1 MFSYLTRIF
10 IFKSLPTFLS
20 ILYSLISRDKTFFWP
35 ASYCHFFYYF
45 LEMLVLIF
53 FSSFCPWG
61 ESKLNDYNK
70 VLVCGLWANCTH
82 FAKRSYEI
90 FLRMNSVLCA
100 GLKIATHL
108 ILCLSLDARSP
119 QPACAMNGDF
129 TAHIIDWNGSKWW
142 PAREKVERVGTKVGT
157 CTLPSLQSAGQS
169 PVRCHTLCSFIKL
182 MTGVIINYIR
192 TCNSMYIQH
201 SV

>member
-1 MFSYLTRIF
+1 MIVIRSWFVDFGQIAL
-10 IFKSLPTFLS
+10 
-20 ILYSLISRDKTFFWP
+20 ILQKGRMRF
-35 ASYCHFFYYF
+35 
-45 LEMLVLIF
+45 
-53 FSSFCPWG
+53 
-61 ESKLNDYNK
+61 
-70 VLVCGLWANCTH
+70 
-82 FAKRSYEI
+82 

-142 PAREKVERVGTKVGT
+142 PAREKVERVGTKAGA
-157 CTLPSLQSAGQS
+157 CTLPSLQSSGQS
-169 PVRCHTLCSFIKL
+169 PVCSHTPCSFIKL

-192 TCNSMYIQH
+192 TCNSCTYNVHTTQCIKNFQ
-201 SV
+201 